1 MRKLADL
8 QNPKTVNNLYNSTE
22 PVSTCSETEQITQI
36 LVAKYK
42 KANLPEVV
50 ENNCKHLNNDKREEL
65 LQLLYKYE
73 ELFDGTLGDWK
84 TEPVKLELKKDAK
97 PFHSRPFQVP
107 KIYVETLK
115 K

>member
-1 MRKLADL
+1 MD
-8 QNPKTVNNLYNSTE
+8 
-22 PVSTCSETEQITQI
+22 
-36 LVAKYK
+36 AKYK

-50 ENNCKHLNNDKREEL
+50 KNNCKHLNAAEREEL
-65 LQLLYKYE
+65 LKLLQKYE

-115 K
+115 KEIERLVELGILEWFMSLNGHHRHS